1 MKGETMTEESNQ
13 GPSGGAA
20 WLVIAV
26 IIVLGLGFAG
36 AGVGVVASLLGG

>member
-1 MKGETMTEESNQ
+1 MNEESNQ

-26 IIVLGLGFAG
+26 LIMLALFVATG
-36 AGVGVVASLLGG
+36 AGFVASLLGG